1 MMKALLLSALSAALL
16 AGCATSLPYD
26 PLQLQQV
33 SHYSGGETAGDATSF
48 YWTSTRQNQAIS
60 AADYVVSQRFGWYQ
74 SNYRWDEGEL
84 REVVR
89 EGMQPKERQL
99 VPYRVQIRFD
109 KNGEAIYQQYR
120 VDGKVLPLNQNQLAQ
135 YQQQA
140 DELVAKTQQQDSQG
154 LTLIQGIWDGEVFE
168 SCSGPEYSHVEFN
181 QTLPDFVVSRLSS
194 IDSYVAFLGS
204 TDKSTVR
211 IEKILT
217 LDDDSHD
224 CVKRPALIAE
234 QDG

>member
-1 MMKALLLSALSAALL
+1 ML
-16 AGCATSLPYD
+16 AGCTTSLPYD

-33 SHYSGGETAGDATSF
+33 SQYSGGETEGDATRF
-48 YWTSTRQNQAIS
+48 YWYSERQNAPVS

-74 SNYRWDEGEL
+74 SSYRWDEGEL

-89 EGMQPKERQL
+89 EGMQPKAHQL

-140 DELVAKTQQQDSQG
+140 DSLAEKTRQQNSQD

-168 SCSGPEYSHVEFN
+168 SCSGRDYNHLEFN
-181 QTLPDFVVSRLSS
+181 QTLPDFVVSRLASL
-194 IDSYVAFLGS
+194 DSYVAFLGS
-204 TDKSTVR
+204 ADDDAVR
-211 IEKILT
+211 IEQILT

-224 CVKRPALIAE
+224 CVQRPALIE
-234 QDG
+234 SQQ